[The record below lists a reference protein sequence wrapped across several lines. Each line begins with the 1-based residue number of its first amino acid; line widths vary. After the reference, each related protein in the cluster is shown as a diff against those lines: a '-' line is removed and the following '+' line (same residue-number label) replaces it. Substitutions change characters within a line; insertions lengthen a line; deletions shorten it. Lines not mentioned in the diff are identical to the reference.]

1 MERPSLWLVVC
12 LVAGALLVPGAA
24 RAQTTTADAVKAI
37 VRGDY
42 QSAVRILRPL
52 AEDAPQPDP
61 LAQFFMAMLY
71 ESGHGV
77 ARNQTRACGLYL
89 NAAKPANP
97 LMSQSLDLARSLQEH
112 FGGAAAAFCDAAS
125 TFRSDP
131 APPRTFTL
139 AQDHWVTID
148 ENGATVGY
156 MGIEKRTYMGGG
168 AGLVALPIR
177 HTPVDVSRPV
187 SARRHFIQSLLW
199 MPSRA
204 TDPPTWTLGWML
216 AEIVGL
222 DFVPITGERELAT
235 VTAPRPPATI
245 DVDSLARISVNANG
259 EAEWIVSGGANPRR
273 AVVPFRE
280 PR

>member
-1 MERPSLWLVVC
+1 MERSLLRLVVC
-12 LVAGALLVPGAA
+12 LATGILLVPGAA
-24 RAQTTTADAVKAI
+24 HAQATTADGVQAI

-42 QSAVRILRPL
+42 QAAVRILRAL
-52 AEDAPQPDP
+52 AEEAPEPDP

-77 ARNQTRACGLYL
+77 ARNWTRACGLYL
-89 NAAKPANP
+89 NAATPANP
-97 LMSQSLDLARSLQEH
+97 LMNQSLDLARRIGEQ

-125 TFRSDP
+125 AFRS
-131 APPRTFTL
+131 PPPPPTTFTL
-139 AQDHWVTID
+139 AQDHWITID

-156 MGIEKRTYMGGG
+156 MGAEKHINMGGS

-177 HTPVDVSRPV
+177 HTPVDVLRPV
-187 SARRHFIQSLLW
+187 AVRRHFIQSFLW

-222 DFVPITGERELAT
+222 DFRSITGERELAT
-235 VTAPRPPATI
+235 VTALRPPAAF
-245 DVDSLARISVNANG
+245 DVDRLARVGVNANG
-259 EAEWIVSGGANPRR
+259 EAEWIVSGGANPRS
-273 AVVPFRE
+273 AVVPFTE